1 MSIAILL
8 KRSLPGSK
16 SSIAGHVERG
26 ERIAQAIQQRFGI
39 SEPRQWQAK
48 HLRWVLERWA
58 SEKSE
63 ATRYDYWRTVRV
75 LTAALGKWRDWQP
88 HLVGGWCRPGAGGRP
103 AKIALIKKQRTE
115 LQSRSESLKVQL

>member
-16 SSIAGHVERG
+16 SSIAGHIERG
-26 ERIAQAIQQRFGI
+26 ERIAHAIQQRFGI

-58 SEKSE
+58 GEKSE
-63 ATRYDYWRTVRV
+63 ATRYDYWRKVRV
-75 LTAALGKWRDWQP
+75 LASALNHWPDWQP
-88 HLVGGWCRPGAGGRP
+88 YLRGQWCRTGTGGRVP
-103 AKIALIKKQRTE
+103 KIACTAG
-115 LQSRSESLKVQL
+115 

>member
-16 SSIAGHVERG
+16 SSVTGHIERG

-75 LTAALGKWRDWQP
+75 LAAALNHWPDWAP
-88 HLVGGWCRPGAGGRP
+88 HLDGEWCRKGVGGRP
-103 AKIALIKKQRTE
+103 VKAPSSFKPR
-115 LQSRSESLKVQL
+115 V

>member
-16 SSIAGHVERG
+16 SSIAGHIERS
-26 ERIAQAIQQRFGI
+26 ERIARAIQERFSI
-39 SEPRQWQAK
+39 SEPHQWQAK

-58 SEKSE
+58 SEKSG

-75 LTAALGKWRDWQP
+75 IAAALGKWQDWQP
-88 HLVGGWCRPGAGGRP
+88 HLKSGLCRNGGGGRS
-103 AKIALIKKQRTE
+103 AKIPNRIPG
-115 LQSRSESLKVQL
+115 

>member
-16 SSIAGHVERG
+16 SSIAGHIERG
-26 ERIAQAIQQRFGI
+26 ERIARAIHERFGI
-39 SEPRQWQAK
+39 SEPHQWQAK

-58 SEKSE
+58 SDKSE

-75 LTAALGKWRDWQP
+75 LAAALGRWQDWRP
-88 HLVGGWCRPGAGGRP
+88 HLDGAWSRNGRGGRS
-103 AKIALIKKQRTE
+103 AKIPNRIPD
-115 LQSRSESLKVQL
+115 